1 MMGWLMENLST
12 ILVSLIIIVTVVL
25 AIRTIKKDKAK
36 G

>member
-25 AIRTIKKDKAK
+25 AIRTIRKDKAK
-36 G
+36 E